1 MPPDEAEMG
10 VVLHRLDA
18 IDKTLG
24 RITDSLDRLV
34 RVEERQAQ
42 TNAAVERSFKAIEA
56 LEKRVVPLELA
67 ATLTTRTSVW
77 VDRAVWGAAAAAVM
91 YVAKASG
98 LLG

>member
-1 MPPDEAEMG
+1 MPPDDVEMG

-42 TNAAVERSFKAIEA
+42 TNSAVERSFKAIEA
-56 LEKRVVPLELA
+56 LEKRVVPLEQA
-67 ATLTTRTSVW
+67 ATLNNRTSVW
-77 VDRAVWGAAAAAVM
+77 VERALLAAAGAVGM
-91 YVAKASG
+91 A
-98 LLG
+98 LLKLVMA